1 MDRRCP
7 VCGQPLPKALD
18 KKQLQ
23 QRMDKLAAKASAA
36 ERQKLEREFRLQLN
50 EEREAIRFEAERAAN
65 REANHLRQQLRQA
78 QRERAQIAERAR
90 HDAERKAQREA
101 AQAVRQ
107 ATRASDLRAQKLEDA
122 REKERLRHTAEIAH
136 FQVQIDTL
144 SRKLD
149 KQTGQQLG
157 DEAEVD
163 LLTRLKEAFPGDR
176 IDRIGRGIKGADII
190 HHILDEGK
198 EIGRIVYESKDT
210 VSWQNSF
217 VVQAKRYQT
226 QYDTPNIII
235 VTRAFPKKKKGLC
248 IVNRIPVVS
257 PSTAVSLADI
267 IRNGVIEIA
276 RLRLTQAARDS
287 KVHELFD
294 YIVSDRFR
302 TRFGDIADAVTDM
315 RQHQQKEKD
324 WHERE
329 WENESK
335 LHEKLD
341 KSRREIDSQLKSIT
355 RAEVRPLMRR
365 AAASA

>member
-1 MDRRCP
+1 MERRCP

-23 QRMDKLAAKASAA
+23 QRMDKFAAKASAA
-36 ERQKLEREFRLQLN
+36 ERRKLEREHRLQLA
-50 EEREAIRFEAERAAN
+50 EEREAIRFEAERVAN
-65 REANHLRQQLRQA
+65 REANELRQQLRQA
-78 QRERAQIAERAR
+78 QREKTQIVERAR
-90 HDAERKAQREA
+90 HEAERRAERNTA
-101 AQAVRQ
+101 HAVRL
-107 ATRASDLRAQKLEDA
+107 ATRQSEAKLEKLENV
-122 REKERLRHTAEIAH
+122 REKDRLRHTGEIAR
-136 FQVQIDTL
+136 FQAQIDNL
-144 SRKLD
+144 SRKLE
-149 KQTGQQLG
+149 KQSGQQLG

-163 LLTRLKEAFPGDR
+163 LLTRLKEAFPSDR
-176 IDRIGRGIKGADII
+176 IERIGRGVKGADIL
-190 HHILDEGK
+190 HHIADEGK

-210 VSWQNSF
+210 LGWQNSF
-217 VVQAKRYQT
+217 VAQAKRYQT
-226 QYDTPNIII
+226 QYDTPNILI

-248 IVNRIPVVS
+248 IVNKIPVIG
-257 PSTAVSLADI
+257 PAMAVALADI

-276 RLRLTQAARDS
+276 RLRLTQAVRDS

-302 TRFGDIADAVTDM
+302 TRFGDIADTVTDL
-315 RQHQQKEKD
+315 RNHQQKEKE

-341 KSRREIDSQLKSIT
+341 KSRREIDSQLKAIT
-355 RAEVRPLMRR
+355 RADVRALVRR